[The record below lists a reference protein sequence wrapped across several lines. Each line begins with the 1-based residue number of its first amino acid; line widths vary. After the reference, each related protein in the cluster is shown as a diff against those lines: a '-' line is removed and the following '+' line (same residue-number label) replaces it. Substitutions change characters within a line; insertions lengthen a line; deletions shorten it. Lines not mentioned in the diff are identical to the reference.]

1 MSYGCVLLLHFT
13 LFVCPMFFSYN
24 VLIKSIYLFLYLF
37 IFCSSLLFTNVS
49 HFHLVKI
56 CFNQLEHTFP
66 SLCILHYVL
75 IYNLKWKSSITFIIF
90 IKEMVRLIS
99 RLIIICIQR
108 NIDHH
113 EFLKNDRYYIMITSI
128 INVIL
133 ICIVSTIVGNNI
145 VVFDLVYHYELLYVP
160 RWHLKTSI
168 INNLILGQC
177 CIILSIKWQGKNV
190 RKIMLSDNF
199 YI

>member
-1 MSYGCVLLLHFT
+1 MEEFLIIPNSYFHTMRIFMSYGCVLLLHFT

-75 IYNLKWKSSITFIIF
+75 IYNLKKKLNHIHNIHKRNGQIDLSFNYNMYTKKYWSSWIPE
-90 IKEMVRLIS
+90 KWSVL
-99 RLIIICIQR
+99 
-108 NIDHH
+108 
-113 EFLKNDRYYIMITSI
+113 YY
-128 INVIL
+128 
-133 ICIVSTIVGNNI
+133 
-145 VVFDLVYHYELLYVP
+145 DYKYH
-160 RWHLKTSI
+160 
-168 INNLILGQC
+168 QC
-177 CIILSIKWQGKNV
+177 HFNMYSQYH
-190 RKIMLSDNF
+190 RR
-199 YI
+199 